1 MLAVLGGRCV
11 GRVEGQH
18 AVDFPSKLWTKQRL
32 KKKNKKG
39 GSFVKGKMERGDD
52 EEGRSKTPLVIL
64 ISYCLTLY
72 ILSD

>member
-1 MLAVLGGRCV
+1 VCGQSGGAACSRFSFQV
-11 GRVEGQH
+11 ADKTEIE
-18 AVDFPSKLWTKQRL
+18 KKKNKT

-64 ISYCLTLY
+64 ISYCLTLH
-72 ILSD
+72 ILND